1 VVPDGMPMLKHG
13 DLVKARFGNVFA

>member
-1 VVPDGMPMLKHG
+1 VVPDGMPMLKHD